1 MLHEQTAST
10 AGLSLN
16 RRSFLTTLG
25 VATAAGLLGLAQG
38 GDLAYADP
46 LSKAQREKM
55 TPDEII
61 AYVKMGN
68 ERFRAGLRKNR
79 DFLREQTNSA
89 KGQHPSAVVLSCV
102 DSRAPAEIILDLG
115 IGDMFNSRVAG
126 NILNEDILGSLE
138 FACAVAGSKVVLV
151 MGHTA
156 CGAIMGAIDK
166 VQLGNLTGLLEK
178 IRPAIE
184 ATQYEGERTSKND
197 SFVNAVARK
206 NVELTI
212 AGIRVKSSLL
222 KELESKGSIK
232 IVGGMY
238 NLDTAGVEFFS

>member
-10 AGLSLN
+10 SGLSLN

-197 SFVNAVARK
+197 NFVNAVARK

-222 KELESKGSIK
+222 KELETKGNIK

-238 NLDTAGVEFFS
+238 NLDTAGVEFLS

>member
-1 MLHEQTAST
+1 MNKQQNSSVS
-10 AGLSLN
+10 GMSLN
-16 RRSFLTTLG
+16 RRSFLTTVG
-25 VATAAGLLGLAQG
+25 VATTAGLLGFTQIG
-38 GDLAYADP
+38 NLAYADA
-46 LSKAQREKM
+46 LSKTQRDKM

-61 AYVKMGN
+61 AYAKIGN
-68 ERFRAGLRKNR
+68 DRFRSGLRKNR
-79 DFLREQTNSA
+79 DFLREQTTSA

-126 NILNEDILGSLE
+126 NIVNEDILGSLE
-138 FACAVAGSKVVLV
+138 FACAVAGSKVLLV

-166 VQLGNLTGLLEK
+166 VQLGNLTSLLEK

-184 ATQYEGERTSKND
+184 ATKYDGERTSKND
-197 SFVNAVARK
+197 TFVNAVARK

-212 AGIRVKSSLL
+212 AGIRAKSPLL
-222 KELESKGSIK
+222 KELETKGSIK
-232 IVGGMY
+232 IVGAMY
-238 NLDTAGVEFFS
+238 NLATAGVEFFS

>member
-1 MLHEQTAST
+1 MNNQQHSSVSGMA
-10 AGLSLN
+10 LN

-25 VATAAGLLGLAQG
+25 VATTAGLLGFTL
-38 GDLAYADP
+38 DDSPAYADA
-46 LSKAQREKM
+46 LSKEQREKM

-61 AYVKMGN
+61 AYAKIGN

-79 DFLREQTNSA
+79 DFLREQTTSA
-89 KGQHPSAVVLSCV
+89 KGQHPAAVVLSCV

-126 NILNEDILGSLE
+126 NIVNEDILGSLE

-184 ATQYEGERTSKND
+184 ATQYDGERTSKSD
-197 SFVNAVARK
+197 IFVNAVARK
-206 NVELTI
+206 NVELTM
-212 AGIRVKSSLL
+212 AGIRTKSPLL
-222 KELESKGSIK
+222 KELETKGSIK
-232 IVGGMY
+232 IVGAMY
-238 NLDTAGVEFFS
+238 NLATAGVEFFS

>member
-10 AGLSLN
+10 SGLSLN

-38 GDLAYADP
+38 GDLVYADA

-184 ATQYEGERTSKND
+184 ATQYEGERTSKNNF
-197 SFVNAVARK
+197 FVNAVARK

-238 NLDTAGVEFFS
+238 NLDTAGVEFLS

>member
-10 AGLSLN
+10 SGLSLN

-126 NILNEDILGSLE
+126 NIVNEDILGSLE

-166 VQLGNLTGLLEK
+166 VQLGNLTSLLEK

>member
-10 AGLSLN
+10 SGLSLN

-25 VATAAGLLGLAQG
+25 VATAAGLIGLAQG

-222 KELESKGSIK
+222 KELETKGSIK
-232 IVGGMY
+232 IVGAMY
-238 NLDTAGVEFFS
+238 DLGTAGVEFFS

>member
-10 AGLSLN
+10 SGLSLN

-25 VATAAGLLGLAQG
+25 VATAAGLLGLARG
-38 GDLAYADP
+38 GDLAYADA
-46 LSKAQREKM
+46 LSKAEREKM

-61 AYVKMGN
+61 AYAKAGN

-79 DFLREQTNSA
+79 DFLREQTTSA

-126 NILNEDILGSLE
+126 NIVNEDVLGSLE

-166 VQLGNLTGLLEK
+166 VQLGNLTSLLEK

-184 ATQYEGERTSKND
+184 ATRYDGERTSKND
-197 SFVNAVARK
+197 TFVNAVARK
-206 NVELTI
+206 NVELSI

-222 KELESKGSIK
+222 KELEAKGSIK

-238 NLDTAGVEFFS
+238 NLATAGVEFFS

>member
-1 MLHEQTAST
+1 MNKQQNSSVS
-10 AGLSLN
+10 GMSLN
-16 RRSFLTTLG
+16 RRSFLTTVG
-25 VATAAGLLGLAQG
+25 VATTAGLLGFTQIG
-38 GDLAYADP
+38 NLAYADA
-46 LSKAQREKM
+46 LSKTQRDKM

-61 AYVKMGN
+61 AYVKIGN
-68 ERFRAGLRKNR
+68 DRFRAGLRKNR
-79 DFLREQTNSA
+79 DFLSEQTTSA

-126 NILNEDILGSLE
+126 NIVNEDILGSLE
-138 FACAVAGSKVVLV
+138 FACAVAGSKVLLV

-166 VQLGNLTGLLEK
+166 VQLGNLTSLLEK

-184 ATQYEGERTSKND
+184 ATQYDGERTSKND
-197 SFVNAVARK
+197 TFVNAVARK

-212 AGIRVKSSLL
+212 AGIRAKSPLL
-222 KELESKGSIK
+222 KELETNGSIK
-232 IVGGMY
+232 IVGAMY
-238 NLDTAGVEFFS
+238 NLATAGVEFFS

>member
-10 AGLSLN
+10 SSLSLN

-166 VQLGNLTGLLEK
+166 VQLGNLTSLLEK

-184 ATQYEGERTSKND
+184 ATQYDGERTSKND
-197 SFVNAVARK
+197 TFVNAVARK

-212 AGIRVKSSLL
+212 AGIRTKSPLL
-222 KELESKGSIK
+222 KELETKGSIK
-232 IVGGMY
+232 IVGAMY
-238 NLDTAGVEFFS
+238 NLATAGVEFFS

>member
-1 MLHEQTAST
+1 MNNQQDSRVS
-10 AGLSLN
+10 GMSLN

-25 VATAAGLLGLAQG
+25 VATAAGLLGFTP
-38 GDLAYADP
+38 DSNLAYADA
-46 LSKAQREKM
+46 LSKEQREKM

-61 AYVKMGN
+61 GYAKMGN

-79 DFLREQTNSA
+79 DFLREQMTSA
-89 KGQHPSAVVLSCV
+89 KGQHPAAVVLSCV

-126 NILNEDILGSLE
+126 NIANEDILGSLE

-156 CGAIMGAIDK
+156 CGAIKGAIDK
-166 VQLGNLTGLLEK
+166 VQLGHLTGLLEK
-178 IRPAIE
+178 IRPAVE
-184 ATQYEGERTSKND
+184 ATQYDGERTSKND
-197 SFVNAVARK
+197 AFVNAVARK

-212 AGIRVKSSLL
+212 AGIRAKSPLL
-222 KELESKGSIK
+222 KELETKGSIK
-232 IVGGMY
+232 IVGTMY
-238 NLDTAGVEFFS
+238 DLGTAGIEFIS

>member
-10 AGLSLN
+10 SGLSLN

-38 GDLAYADP
+38 GDLAYADA

-79 DFLREQTNSA
+79 DFLREQTTSA

-126 NILNEDILGSLE
+126 NIVNEDMLGSLE

-166 VQLGNLTGLLEK
+166 VQLGNLTSLLEK

-184 ATQYEGERTSKND
+184 ATRYDGERTSKND
-197 SFVNAVARK
+197 TFVNAVARK
-206 NVELTI
+206 NVELSI
-212 AGIRVKSSLL
+212 AGIRTKSPLL
-222 KELESKGSIK
+222 KELEAKGSIK

-238 NLDTAGVEFFS
+238 NLATAGVEFFS

>member
-10 AGLSLN
+10 SGLSLN

>member
-1 MLHEQTAST
+1 MLNEQPASM
-10 AGLSLN
+10 SLN

-25 VATAAGLLGLAQG
+25 VATAAGLLGLARG
-38 GDLAYADP
+38 GELAYADA
-46 LSKAQREKM
+46 LSKEQREKM

-61 AYVKMGN
+61 GYAKRGN

-79 DFLREQTNSA
+79 DFLLEQMTSA
-89 KGQHPSAVVLSCV
+89 KGQHPAAVVLSCV

-126 NILNEDILGSLE
+126 NIVNEDILGSLE
-138 FACAVAGSKVVLV
+138 FACAVAGSKVLFV

-156 CGAIMGAIDK
+156 CGAVKGAIDK
-166 VQLGNLTGLLEK
+166 VQLGHLTGLLEK

-184 ATQYEGERTSKND
+184 ATRYDGERTSKD
-197 SFVNAVARK
+197 DTFVNAVARK

-212 AGIRVKSSLL
+212 VGIRAKSTLL

-232 IVGGMY
+232 IVGAMY
-238 NLDTAGVEFFS
+238 GLDTDVVEFFS

>member
-1 MLHEQTAST
+1 MINEQTARMS
-10 AGLSLN
+10 GLSLN

-25 VATAAGLLGLAQG
+25 IATAAGLLGFTQD
-38 GDLAYADP
+38 GDLAYADA
-46 LSKAQREKM
+46 LSQAQREKM

-61 AYVKMGN
+61 GYAKMGN

-79 DFLREQTNSA
+79 DFLREQMTSA
-89 KGQHPSAVVLSCV
+89 KGQHPAAIVLSCV

-126 NILNEDILGSLE
+126 NIVNEDILGSLE

-156 CGAIMGAIDK
+156 CGAIKGAIDK
-166 VQLGNLTGLLEK
+166 VQLGHLTSLLEK

-184 ATQYEGERTSKND
+184 ATQYDGERTSKND
-197 SFVNAVARK
+197 TFVNAVARK
-206 NVELTI
+206 NVELTM

-222 KELESKGSIK
+222 KELETKGSIK

>member
-1 MLHEQTAST
+1 MNKQQNSSVS
-10 AGLSLN
+10 GMSLN
-16 RRSFLTTLG
+16 RRSFLTTVG
-25 VATAAGLLGLAQG
+25 VATTAGLLGFTQIG
-38 GDLAYADP
+38 NLAYADA
-46 LSKAQREKM
+46 LSKTQRDKM

-61 AYVKMGN
+61 AYVKIGN
-68 ERFRAGLRKNR
+68 DRFRAGLRKNR
-79 DFLREQTNSA
+79 DFLSEQTTSA

-126 NILNEDILGSLE
+126 NIVNEDILGSLE
-138 FACAVAGSKVVLV
+138 FACAVAGSKVLLV

-166 VQLGNLTGLLEK
+166 VQLGNLTSLLEK

-184 ATQYEGERTSKND
+184 ATQYDGERTSKND
-197 SFVNAVARK
+197 TFVNAVARK

-212 AGIRVKSSLL
+212 AGIRAKSPLL
-222 KELESKGSIK
+222 KELETKGSIK
-232 IVGGMY
+232 IVGAMY
-238 NLDTAGVEFFS
+238 NLATAGVEFFS

>member
-1 MLHEQTAST
+1 MNKQQNSSVS
-10 AGLSLN
+10 GMSLN
-16 RRSFLTTLG
+16 RRSFLTTVG
-25 VATAAGLLGLAQG
+25 VATTAGLLGFTQIG
-38 GDLAYADP
+38 NLAYADA
-46 LSKAQREKM
+46 LSKTQRDKM

-61 AYVKMGN
+61 AYAKIGN
-68 ERFRAGLRKNR
+68 DRFRSGLRKNR
-79 DFLREQTNSA
+79 DFLREQTTSA

-126 NILNEDILGSLE
+126 NIVNEDILGSLE
-138 FACAVAGSKVVLV
+138 FACAVAGSKVLLV

-166 VQLGNLTGLLEK
+166 VQLGNLTSLLEK

-184 ATQYEGERTSKND
+184 ATQYDGERTSKND
-197 SFVNAVARK
+197 TFVNAVARK

-212 AGIRVKSSLL
+212 AGIRAKSPLL
-222 KELESKGSIK
+222 KELETNGSIK
-232 IVGGMY
+232 IVGAMY
-238 NLDTAGVEFFS
+238 NLATAGVEFFS

>member
-1 MLHEQTAST
+1 MNNEQNASMP
-10 AGLSLN
+10 GMSLS

-25 VATAAGLLGLAQG
+25 VATAAGLLGFTQG
-38 GDLAYADP
+38 DELAYADA
-46 LSKAQREKM
+46 LSKEQREKM

-61 AYVKMGN
+61 GYAKRGN

-79 DFLREQTNSA
+79 DFLLEQMTSA
-89 KGQHPSAVVLSCV
+89 KGQHPAAVVLSCV

-126 NILNEDILGSLE
+126 NIVNEDILGSLE
-138 FACAVAGSKVVLV
+138 FACAVAGSKVVFV

-156 CGAIMGAIDK
+156 CGAVKGAIDK
-166 VQLGNLTGLLEK
+166 VQLGHLTGLLEK

-184 ATQYEGERTSKND
+184 ATRYDGERTSKD
-197 SFVNAVARK
+197 DIFVNAVARK
-206 NVELTI
+206 NVELTV
-212 AGIRVKSSLL
+212 AGIRAKSPLL
-222 KELESKGSIK
+222 KELETKGSIK

-238 NLDTAGVEFFS
+238 NLDTAGVEFLS